1 MLVWTDEGVLA
12 AVNVRTGA
20 LNWRLVL
27 PAGNEHRTLLTD
39 VGEGCLTPLSMIDL
53 SLAGDAINDVVHASS
68 SELLLLTK

>member
-27 PAGNEHRTLLTD
+27 PTGNKHCTRI
-39 VGEGCLTPLSMIDL
+39 LSIFESDTER
-53 SLAGDAINDVVHASS
+53 SL
-68 SELLLLTK
+68 E